1 MNISDISH
9 NTPIT
14 HFLRESI
21 LENNRI
27 LLNHQ
32 SNYLYSLQLLEQNLP
47 LNNPSGGYIRN
58 LYNAIEEEIDSVDM
72 SYNNLPPLLPP
83 YGRSGRSRPRSRGAR
98 STQST
103 QSTQFGDRVQDYVI
117 SYIFEPLVSTTVDNL
132 QNVVVRPSREDIE
145 NATRLITYN
154 SSDLHLNTEC
164 PITLERFEDGEE
176 VRQIIF
182 CEHIFKES
190 SLMNWFGRNVRCPLC
205 RYDIRNNSVPPS
217 VSPLSDLVIDIS
229 NIPMVSSLPAPRYR
243 YVSSSVE
250 GESNSSSNIADS
262 LLNIFQTV
270 MNSSERGRI

>member
-1 MNISDISH
+1 MSH
-9 NTPIT
+9 NTSIT

-58 LYNAIEEEIDSVDM
+58 LYNAIEEEIDSADM

-83 YGRSGRSRPRSRGAR
+83 YGRSGRSRPRSRGGSAR
-98 STQST
+98 STQT
-103 QSTQFGDRVQDYVI
+103 RQFGDRVQDYVI

-132 QNVVVRPSREDIE
+132 QNVVVRPTREEIE

-205 RYDIRNNSVPPS
+205 RYDIRENSSPS
-217 VSPLSDLVIDIS
+217 LSRLSNLAIDIS

-243 YVSSSVE
+243 YMTSSVE
-250 GESNSSSNIADS
+250 GDSNSNNIADS
-262 LLNIFQTV
+262 LLNIFQTM
-270 MNSSERGRI
+270 MNTNDRGHI